1 MKLSEF
7 KGEKA
12 FEVVAAIMTPIAK
25 IMKSD
30 VMQNATVH
38 SRMELAQLL
47 LKADT
52 GAVREIL
59 AILSDKVLG
68 EYECTATTLMYD
80 IMALVADDDFTALF
94 ISPGQKREEKPSRSA
109 SENAGAGA

>member
-12 FEVVAAIMTPIAK
+12 FEVVAALMPPLANL
-25 IMKSD
+25 MKSD
-30 VMQNATVH
+30 VMQNARVH

-47 LKADT
+47 LKADAD
-52 GAVREIL
+52 AVREIL
-59 AILSDKVLG
+59 AILSNKAHE

-94 ISPGQKREEKPSRSA
+94 ISPRQKKEEKPSPSV